1 MKKKFILSTSL
12 FLIGIVGFLFLSA
25 CSSSDDEKNDGSN
38 KRDKIRVEYSI
49 DLDDNWYKFFDIE
62 MTYKAGLGE
71 KTEKLTEDWV
81 FKYELPYESCPE
93 TFVCKVI
100 AKPKSS
106 APAIED
112 GKTYSLG
119 CSCNASVAAYFKN
132 GKQDLTFGRN
142 GSKTSKVEYSSAN
155 MSKYILKEHTIFTYT
170 LNTND
175 K

>member
-1 MKKKFILSTSL
+1 MKKFILSTSL

-25 CSSSDDEKNDGSN
+25 CSSSDDEENDGIN

-49 DLDDNWYKFFDIE
+49 NLDDNWYKFFDIE
-62 MTYKAGLGE
+62 MTYNAGLGE

-81 FKYELPYESCPE
+81 FNYELPYELCPKM
-93 TFVCKVI
+93 FVCKVI

-119 CSCNASVAAYFKN
+119 CSCTASAAAYFKN
-132 GKQDLTFGRN
+132 GQQDLTFGMN
-142 GSKTSKVEYSSAN
+142 GSKTSNDEYSSAT

-175 K
+175 E

>member
-1 MKKKFILSTSL
+1 MKKFILSTSL

-25 CSSSDDEKNDGSN
+25 CSSNDDEENNDIN
-38 KRDKIRVEYSI
+38 KRDKIRKKKTNKQNKER
-49 DLDDNWYKFFDIE
+49 DKNNDIE
-62 MTYKAGLGE
+62 MTYNIGLGE

-81 FKYELPYESCPE
+81 FNYELPYESCPE

-119 CSCNASVAAYFKN
+119 CSCTASAAAYFKN
-132 GKQDLTFGRN
+132 GQQDLTFGMN
-142 GSKTSKVEYSSAN
+142 GSKTSNDEYSSAT

-175 K
+175 E